1 MAKNKEF
8 EIDFGFD
15 YFCFSINSE
24 LGILKQGKTSS
35 CTCRLNTAAKSLFVV
50 AAFGSLKSASQAS
63 V

>member
-50 AAFGSLKSASQAS
+50 AVYKR
-63 V
+63 

>member
-8 EIDFGFD
+8 EIDLGFD

-24 LGILKQGKTSS
+24 LGILNQGKTSS
-35 CTCRLNTAAKSLFVV
+35 CTCRLNTAEKLLFVFAV
-50 AAFGSLKSASQAS
+50 YKSKPLA